1 MSRIVVIGGGAVGL
15 ATAYALQREGHSITL
30 LDRDQPGQ
38 ACSLHNA
45 GLLVPS
51 HFIPM
56 AHPGVISQGM
66 KWMLDPESPF
76 YIKPRLD
83 RDLISWVWSF
93 RKSSTEAHVHRSM
106 TLLRDLC
113 QTSLRL
119 VREMIDR
126 DGLRFG
132 LENRGLL
139 MLFRTPAGREGCEEE
154 ARLARTLGVEAEVL
168 DRAGL
173 ETLEPSATFLATGGV
188 YYPGDAHL
196 SPSDFMHVLT
206 ASIGKAGAK
215 VLGGT
220 SVTGFVR
227 KGNRIAAVTT
237 SRGDIPG
244 DEFVLAGGAWSSS
257 ILRSLGIALPMQPG
271 KGYSVTGPA
280 PSRMPSIPMI
290 FTEAR
295 VVLTPLGDS
304 IRFAGTMELAGLDL
318 SVNQRRVGAILK
330 AVPLYL
336 EGIPTPD
343 RSTATLWSG
352 LRPCT
357 PDGLPY
363 VGRFPSLNNLIAAT
377 GHAMLGIT
385 LAAVT
390 GMLVTDLIAGR
401 APRIDI
407 RQLSPARFN

>member
-1 MSRIVVIGGGAVGL
+1 MSRIVIIGGGAVGL
-15 ATAYALQREGHSITL
+15 ATAYALRRDGHSITL
-30 LDRDQPGQ
+30 LDRDQPGK

-51 HFIPM
+51 HFVPM

-83 RDLISWVWSF
+83 RELISWVWKF

-106 TLLRDLC
+106 ALLRDLC
-113 QTSLRL
+113 QASLRL
-119 VREMIDR
+119 TSEMAGL

-132 LENRGLL
+132 LEKRGLL
-139 MLFRTPAGREGCEEE
+139 MLFRTPAGRRGCEDE
-154 ARLARTLGVEAEVL
+154 ASMAQTLGVEARVL
-168 DRAGL
+168 DRTGL
-173 ETLEPSATFLATGGV
+173 EMLEPAGSFLASGGV

-196 SPSDFMHVLT
+196 SPSDLMNALRT
-206 ASIGKAGAK
+206 SIEQSG
-215 VLGGT
+215 VTVSGGT
-220 SVTGFVR
+220 TVSGFVLER
-227 KGNRIAAVTT
+227 NRIAAVAT
-237 SRGDIPG
+237 SRGEIPG
-244 DEFVLAGGAWSSS
+244 DEFILAGGAWSPS
-257 ILRSLGIALPMQPG
+257 ILRGLGIALPMQPG

-280 PSRMPSIPMI
+280 PARMPSIPMI

-295 VVLTPLGDS
+295 VVLTPLADS

-318 SVNQRRVGAILK
+318 SINQRRVDAILK
-330 AVPLYL
+330 AVPMYL
-336 EGIPTPD
+336 DGIPTPD
-343 RSTATLWSG
+343 RAAAKLWSG

-363 VGRFPSLNNLIAAT
+363 VGRFTACDNLIAAT

-390 GMLVTDLIAGR
+390 GTLVADLVASR
-401 APRIDI
+401 APGVDLRH
-407 RQLSPARFN
+407 LSPDRFN

>member
-1 MSRIVVIGGGAVGL
+1 MKRVVIVGGGAVGL

-51 HFIPM
+51 HFVPM

-66 KWMLDPESPF
+66 KWMLNPESPF

-83 RDLISWVWSF
+83 RELISWVWNF
-93 RKSSTEAHVHRSM
+93 RKSSTQAHVHQSM

-119 VREMIDR
+119 VRDLAGR

-139 MLFRTPAGREGCEEE
+139 MLFRTPAGRKACEEE
-154 ARLARTLGVEAEVL
+154 ARLAHTLGVEAIVL
-168 DRAGL
+168 DRPGL
-173 ETLEPSATFLATGGV
+173 KKLEPAATFLASGGV

-196 SPSDFMHVLT
+196 SPSEFMSALAT
-206 ASIGKAGAK
+206 SIGKAG
-215 VLGGT
+215 VQIMGGT
-220 SVTGFVR
+220 SVTGFVSDR
-227 KGNRIAAVTT
+227 NRIVAVSTT
-237 SRGDIPG
+237 RGDIPG
-244 DEFVLAGGAWSSS
+244 DEFVLAGGAWSPSM
-257 ILRSLGIALPMQPG
+257 LRSLGITVPMQPG

-280 PSRMPSIPMI
+280 PARMPSIPMI

-295 VVLTPLGDS
+295 VVLTPLSGS

-318 SVNQRRVGAILK
+318 TINQRRVGAILD
-330 AVPLYL
+330 AVPRYL

-343 RSTATLWSG
+343 RSAATLWSG

-357 PDGLPY
+357 PDGIPY
-363 VGRFPSLNNLIAAT
+363 IGRFTSHPNLIAAT

-390 GMLVTDLIAGR
+390 GAIVADLVASRTPAFNLS
-401 APRIDI
+401 
-407 RQLSPARFN
+407 QLSPERFN

>member
-1 MSRIVVIGGGAVGL
+1 MSRIVILGGGAVGL
-15 ATAYALQREGHSITL
+15 ATAYALQREGHAITL

-51 HFIPM
+51 HFVPM

-83 RDLISWVWSF
+83 RDLISWVWNF
-93 RKSSTEAHVHRSM
+93 RKSSTDAHVHRSM
-106 TLLRDLC
+106 ALLRDLC

-119 VREMIDR
+119 VREMVER

-132 LENRGLL
+132 LESRGLL
-139 MLFRTPAGREGCEEE
+139 MLFRTHAGRQGCEEE
-154 ARLARTLGVEAEVL
+154 ARLAHTLGVDAEVL
-168 DRAGL
+168 DRPGL
-173 ETLEPSATFLATGGV
+173 EKLEPGAAFLASGGV

-196 SPSDFMHVLT
+196 SPAEFMNALAV
-206 ASIGKAGAK
+206 SVRKAG
-215 VLGGT
+215 VNMLGGT
-220 SVTGFVR
+220 SVTGFITGR
-227 KGNRIAAVTT
+227 NRITAVTT
-237 SRGDIPG
+237 PQGEIAG
-244 DEFVLAGGAWSSS
+244 DEFVLAGGAWSPS
-257 ILRSLGIALPMQPG
+257 ILRALGIALPMQPG
-271 KGYSVTGPA
+271 KGYSVTGHA

-336 EGIPTPD
+336 EGMPTPD

-357 PDGLPY
+357 PDGMPY
-363 VGRFPSLNNLIAAT
+363 VGRFGSFNNLIAAT
-377 GHAMLGIT
+377 GHAMLGIS

-390 GMLVTDLIAGR
+390 GSLVADLVAGR
-401 APRIDI
+401 APGLDI
-407 RQLSPARFN
+407 RQLSPDRFR

>member
-1 MSRIVVIGGGAVGL
+1 MSRIVILGGGAVGL
-15 ATAYALQREGHSITL
+15 AAAYALRREGHTITL
-30 LDRDQPGQ
+30 LERDQPGQ

-51 HFIPM
+51 HFVPM

-83 RDLISWVWSF
+83 RDLISWVWNF
-93 RKSSTEAHVHRSM
+93 RKSSTDAHVHRSM
-106 TLLRDLC
+106 ALLRDLC

-119 VREMIDR
+119 VREMVER

-132 LENRGLL
+132 LESRGLL
-139 MLFRTPAGREGCEEE
+139 MLFRTPAGRQGCEEE
-154 ARLARTLGVEAEVL
+154 ARLAHTLGVDAEVL
-168 DRAGL
+168 DRTGL
-173 ETLEPSATFLATGGV
+173 ETLEPGATFLASGGV

-196 SPSDFMHVLT
+196 SPGEFMNALA
-206 ASIGKAGAK
+206 ASVRNAGVN

-220 SVTGFVR
+220 SVTGFITAR
-227 KGNRIAAVTT
+227 NRITAVTT
-237 SRGDIPG
+237 SQGEIAG
-244 DEFVLAGGAWSSS
+244 DEFVLAGGAWSPSV
-257 ILRSLGIALPMQPG
+257 LRPLGIALSMQPG
-271 KGYSVTGPA
+271 KGYSITGHA

-304 IRFAGTMELAGLDL
+304 IRFAGTMEIAGLDL
-318 SVNQRRVGAILK
+318 SINQRRVGAILK

-336 EGIPTPD
+336 EGIPMPD
-343 RSTATLWSG
+343 RSAATLWSG

-357 PDGLPY
+357 PDGMPY
-363 VGRFPSLNNLIAAT
+363 VGRFRSFNNLIAAT

-390 GMLVTDLIAGR
+390 GNLVADLVAGR
-401 APRIDI
+401 APGLDI
-407 RQLSPARFN
+407 RQLSPDRFR